1 MTIGRHKFCGR
12 PLLGTVRDWPNAI
25 AFLTADI
32 LRSSCAMHD
41 RKALFYAE
49 VCVDDDRDIRL
60 RLAIAAVKLNA
71 GTLDRHHRRHALFE
85 AIAQYGTQIW
95 GKGRRLKTPVGR
107 RRSPGWGPRYNG
119 RKGKVIAPHCT
130 FWTSGSEPRFFFQR
144 PHARTENRSKAVKV

>member
-49 VCVDDDRDIRL
+49 VCVDDDRDSGLQSPPSNSTPGRWI
-60 RLAIAAVKLNA
+60 AIIG
-71 GTLDRHHRRHALFE
+71 GTLCS
-85 AIAQYGTQIW
+85 
-95 GKGRRLKTPVGR
+95 
-107 RRSPGWGPRYNG
+107 RRSLNMALRFGE
-119 RKGKVIAPHCT
+119 KVA
-130 FWTSGSEPRFFFQR
+130 G
-144 PHARTENRSKAVKV
+144 